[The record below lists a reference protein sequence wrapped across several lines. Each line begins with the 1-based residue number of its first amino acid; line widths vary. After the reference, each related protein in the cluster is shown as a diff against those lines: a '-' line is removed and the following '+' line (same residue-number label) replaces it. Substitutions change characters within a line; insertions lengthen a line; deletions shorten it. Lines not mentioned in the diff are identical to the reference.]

1 MNKPTM
7 SKNMTEAHLDA
18 VMSALP
24 PEMENSELC
33 ALTLTIYSAF
43 VETPQDIITN
53 LISTIYTF
61 GASQGISNEA
71 ISHGLRLSAGLY
83 DDQHPNKQT
92 TH

>member
-24 PEMENSELC
+24 PEMDNSELC
-33 ALTLTIYSAF
+33 ALTLTIHSAYLETQ
-43 VETPQDIITN
+43 VEIISA
-53 LISTIYTF
+53 LISTVYTY
-61 GASQGISNEA
+61 GMSQGISSEA
-71 ISHGLRLSAGLY
+71 ISRGLRLSADLH
-83 DDQHPNKQT
+83 DDQHANKQT